1 MMKKILITILCL
13 LLVFAVLAGIKFLQ
27 IRAMI
32 AQGQQFVMPPQVV
45 TAAEVEAVDWERT
58 LSAIGSVD
66 AVQGVTV
73 TAELSGKVERIAFTA
88 GDQVK
93 AGALLLQQD
102 IGVEQAELRSAQA
115 DAELARVNF
124 ARNQALVADQAV
136 SRADYDSA
144 EAQLTAATARVDNIK
159 AQIARKTV
167 RAPFAG
173 RLGIRQVNL
182 GQVIND
188 GQPIVTLQAL
198 DEVFVNF
205 ALPQQQ
211 LAELRP
217 GLAVRVG
224 SDALPGIELSG
235 TLVAIDPEVDRTT
248 RNIRA
253 QARLQNPGE
262 QLRAGM
268 FVNVEV
274 VLPQSVPV
282 LTIPATAVL
291 YAPYSDSVF
300 VIEQQKD
307 ATGQA
312 TGQVV
317 KQKFVTLGRQR
328 GDFVAVTSGVA
339 AGETVVSTGV
349 FKLRNGQSVTV
360 DNTLA
365 PEFKLAPQ
373 PGEG

>member
-1 MMKKILITILCL
+1 MLKKILIAFSGL
-13 LLVFAVLAGIKFLQ
+13 LLVLAVLAGIKYFQ
-27 IRAMI
+27 IQAMI

-45 TAAEVEAVDWERT
+45 TAAPVEAADWERT

-73 TAELSGKVERIAFTA
+73 TAELTGKVERIAFTA
-88 GDQVK
+88 GERVA
-93 AGALLLQQD
+93 AGALLVQQD

-124 ARNQALVADQAV
+124 ARNQALIADQAV
-136 SRADYDSA
+136 SRAEFDAA
-144 EAQLTAATARVDNIK
+144 EAQLAAALARVDNIR

-188 GQPIVTLQAL
+188 GQPIVTLQDL
-198 DEVFVNF
+198 DQVFVNF
-205 ALPQQQ
+205 SLPQQQ
-211 LAELRP
+211 LGELKP
-217 GLAVRVG
+217 GLAVRVT
-224 SDALPGIELSG
+224 SDALPGVELTG
-235 TLVAIDPEVDRTT
+235 KLVAIDPEVDRTT
-248 RNIRA
+248 RNLRA
-253 QARLQNPGE
+253 QARLDNPGE

-274 VLPQSVPV
+274 VLPQSAPV

-300 VIEQQKD
+300 VIEENKD
-307 ATGQA
+307 DTGQVS
-312 TGQVV
+312 GQVV

-339 AGETVVSTGV
+339 EGETVVSTGV
-349 FKLRNGQSVTV
+349 FKLRNGQSVSV
-360 DNTLA
+360 DNSLA